1 MELLRRQRTRVKMCG
16 TTSAADALAAVSFG
30 VDALG
35 FIFVDNSPRNIAP
48 EKAAAIMCQLPP
60 FVDRVGVFVD
70 APLAAIVQTA
80 NSGLSYIQLHGSESP
95 KYCAE
100 LRQMLP
106 FCRIIKAFRV
116 GAESCPAFFA
126 PYVSSVDGFLLDTYV
141 KGAAG
146 GTGRIF
152 DWSIIDKLQL
162 QRPFIL
168 AGGLGPENIVAAI
181 EAVRPYAV
189 DINSGVEL
197 MPGVKD
203 HARLEILMQKVAE
216 TTCRQHETR
225 ITERLLQRRR

>member
-1 MELLRRQRTRVKMCG
+1 MDLLSQQRTRVKMCG
-16 TTSAADALAAVSFG
+16 TTSVSDALAAVSFG

-35 FIFVDNSPRNIAP
+35 FIFVDNSPRNIVP
-48 EKAAAIMCQLPP
+48 EKAAEIIRTLPP

-70 APLAAIVQTA
+70 APLAVIVRTA
-80 NSGLSYIQLHGSESP
+80 STGLSYIQLHGNESP
-95 KYCAE
+95 RYCAE

-116 GAESCPAFFA
+116 GAESCSSSFS
-126 PYVSSVDGFLLDTYV
+126 PYVSCVDGFLLDTYV

-152 DWSIIDKLQL
+152 DWSIINRLQL
-162 QRPFIL
+162 QRPLIL

-181 EAVRPYAV
+181 EAVRPYGV

-197 MPGVKD
+197 KPGVKD
-203 HARLEILMQKVAE
+203 HARLQILLQKVAE
-216 TTCRQHETR
+216 TACR
-225 ITERLLQRRR
+225 